1 MTNGWP
7 ERPGV
12 PANPERDG
20 WHWIVWDEYADD
32 ITFPHQWVPQD
43 QSWAAYDGW
52 KRPTFQPPFYRY
64 LGPCLLPAEVAA
76 LVEEAR
82 REEREACA
90 EMVRV
95 WPVDAA
101 ADVYSIWEI
110 SERDDEI
117 AAAIRAR
124 GAA

>member
-1 MTNGWP
+1 MTHGWPNP

-12 PANPERDG
+12 PANPTESR
-20 WHWIVWDEYADD
+20 WHFLVRKHAP
-32 ITFPHQWVPQD
+32 FPEVSSFPVYWACCD
-43 QSWAAYDGW
+43 QAFEGVANNTDA
-52 KRPTFQPPFYRY
+52 FNY

-76 LVEEAR
+76 LVEAAR